1 MEDLYITENDE
12 ATQILNRIRIP
23 EHIKALVGQPYTDEN
38 LRMIQDEGLSA
49 SQSCKDGTIARI
61 IIPVYPKVKE

>member
-61 IIPVYPKVKE
+61 IIPIYPKVKE